1 MECLPH
7 IINSL
12 QIYIIKLNFPSHSS
26 SDNKTSGI
34 KKSGGCCV
42 CFFVHQ
48 GTASNCLGEEK
59 KDKIT

>member
-12 QIYIIKLNFPSHSS
+12 QIYIIKLNFLSHSS

-34 KKSGGCCV
+34 KKVEDVACA
-42 CFFVHQ
+42 FFVHQ

-59 KDKIT
+59 NDKIT